1 MKCQTTTTKKHYKMK
16 ATVKVNPTVLDVQ
29 LKNVS
34 LIKDAGY
41 DGETYYRASGVTYNQ
56 VVKQIIAAKFGKE
69 VASFCQFRYESFS
82 MGNSFDIYVNPLTVS
97 KEVYKEM
104 KGLLEGLLQYGRF
117 NSYEDYYE
125 IKSDRN
131 AIKFQAPNGKEI
143 EVSMKYVTVY
153 HKPKYGTKAYEA
165 YEEYQKAVA

>member
-1 MKCQTTTTKKHYKMK
+1 MK

-34 LIKDAGY
+34 LIKDTGY

-69 VASFCQFRYESFS
+69 VANFCQFRYESFS
-82 MGNSFDIYVNPLTVS
+82 MGNSFDIYVNPLIVS
-97 KEVYKEM
+97 REVFEQVRDLM
-104 KGLLEGLLQYGRF
+104 EGLLQYGSF

-125 IKSDRN
+125 IKSDRK
-131 AIKFQAPNGKEI
+131 AVKFQAPNGKDI
-143 EVSMKYVTVY
+143 EVSMKYVTVS
-153 HKPKYGTKAYEA
+153 HRPKYGTKAYEA
-165 YEEYQKAVA
+165 YEEYQKALA

>member
-1 MKCQTTTTKKHYKMK
+1 MKT
-16 ATVKVNPTVLDVQ
+16 TVKVNPTALDVQ

-34 LIKDAGY
+34 LIKDTGY

-82 MGNSFDIYVNPLTVS
+82 MGNSFDIYVNPLIVS
-97 KEVYKEM
+97 REVFEQM
-104 KGLLEGLLQYGRF
+104 RDLLEGLLQYGSF

-125 IKSDRN
+125 IDSNRK
-131 AIKFQAPNGKEI
+131 ALKIAAPNGKEI
-143 EVSMKYVTVY
+143 EVSMKYVTVH

-165 YEEYQKAVA
+165 YEEYKKALA

>member
-1 MKCQTTTTKKHYKMK
+1 MSTRVKTNPVVMGVQT
-16 ATVKVNPTVLDVQ
+16 
-29 LKNVS
+29 KNVS
-34 LIKDAGY
+34 LVKTTNY
-41 DGETYYRASGVTYNQ
+41 NGEAYHYANGTTYNQ

-82 MGNSFDIYVNPLTVS
+82 MGNSFDIYVNPLTIS
-97 KEVYKEM
+97 KEVYKEI
-104 KGLLEGLLQYGRF
+104 KGLLEGLLQYGSF

-125 IKSDRN
+125 VKSDRQ
-131 AIKFQAPNGKEI
+131 ALKFQAPCGRDI
-143 EVSMKYVTVY
+143 EVSMKYVTVH

>member
-1 MKCQTTTTKKHYKMK
+1 MKT
-16 ATVKVNPTVLDVQ
+16 TVKVNATALDVQ

-34 LIKDAGY
+34 LIKDTGY
-41 DGETYYRASGVTYNQ
+41 DGEVYHRASGVTYNQ

-97 KEVYKEM
+97 REVFLQM
-104 KGLLEGLLQYGRF
+104 RDLLEGLLQYGSF

-131 AIKFQAPNGKEI
+131 AVKFKAPCGRDI
-143 EVSMKYVTVY
+143 EVSMKYVTVH
-153 HKPKYGTKAYEA
+153 HKPKYDTKAYEA
-165 YEEYQKAVA
+165 YEEYQKALA

>member
-1 MKCQTTTTKKHYKMK
+1 MKT
-16 ATVKVNPTVLDVQ
+16 TVKVNTAALDVQ

-34 LIKDAGY
+34 LIQDIGY

-82 MGNSFDIYVNPLTVS
+82 MGNSFDIYVNPLIVS
-97 KEVYKEM
+97 REVFEQM
-104 KGLLEGLLQYGRF
+104 RDLLEGLLQYGSF

-125 IKSDRN
+125 IDSNRK
-131 AIKFQAPNGKEI
+131 ALKVAAPNGKEI
-143 EVSMKYVTVY
+143 EVSMKYVTVH

-165 YEEYQKAVA
+165 YEEYKKALS

>member
-1 MKCQTTTTKKHYKMK
+1 MK

-34 LIKDAGY
+34 LIKDTNYAG
-41 DGETYYRASGVTYNQ
+41 GEYYRASGTTYNQ

-69 VASFCQFRYESFS
+69 VASFCQFSYESFAG
-82 MGNSFDIYVNPLTVS
+82 GNSYDIYVNPLIVS
-97 KEVYKEM
+97 REVFEQVRD
-104 KGLLEGLLQYGRF
+104 LLEGLLEYGSF

-125 IKSDRN
+125 MKEN
-131 AIKFQAPNGKEI
+131 HEGIKFNAPDGKEI
-143 EVSMKYVTVY
+143 KVRMKYVTVY